1 MTTTRRKGLKIGVV
15 FPQTEI
21 GSSPLGI
28 REYAVA
34 VERLHF
40 SHILVYDHV
49 VGADPKGHPG
59 WKGPYTSDSQFHEPM
74 VLFGFLASITEFVE
88 LVTGIVILPQRQ
100 TVLVAKQA
108 AEIDVLSNGRLRLGV
123 GIGWNKVEYQSLGE
137 DFSNRGVRS
146 EEQVRL
152 LRELW
157 TNEVIDFQGTWHSV
171 KAAGLNPLPVQ
182 RPIPIWMGGG
192 ADAVLRRIVKIADG
206 WFPQIKPDKD
216 GKEKMAK
223 LVEYSKAAG
232 RDPSTIG
239 IEGRLNLKDYPE
251 DEWARVAEDWQSL
264 GVSHLSINTM
274 GSGFNSVE
282 QHIETLS
289 RFADTYKKNLGR

>member
-1 MTTTRRKGLKIGVV
+1 MKIGVV

-21 GSSPLGI
+21 GASPLGV
-28 REYAVA
+28 RKYAVA
-34 VERLHF
+34 IERLQF
-40 SHILVYDHV
+40 NHILVYDHV
-49 VGADPKGHPG
+49 VGADPKGYPG
-59 WKGPYTSDSQFHEPM
+59 WKGPYTSESQFHEPM
-74 VLFGFLASITEFVE
+74 VLFGFLASITESVE

-108 AEIDVLSNGRLRLGV
+108 AEIDLLSNGRLRLGV
-123 GIGWNKVEYQSLGE
+123 GIGWNEVEFQALGE

-146 EEQVRL
+146 EEQISL

-157 TNEVIDFQGTWHSV
+157 TNEVIDFQGKWHSV
-171 KAAGLNPLPVQ
+171 KAAGLNPLPIQ

-192 ADAVLRRIVKIADG
+192 ADAVLRRVVKIADG

-216 GKEKMAK
+216 GKEKIAK
-223 LVEYSKAAG
+223 LVEYSEAAG

-239 IEGRLNLKDYPE
+239 IEGRINLKDYPE
-251 DEWARVAEDWQSL
+251 EQWARTVQAWQSL

-282 QHIETLS
+282 QHIEALS
-289 RFADTYKKNLGR
+289 QFAHKYKKHFEL

>member
-1 MTTTRRKGLKIGVV
+1 MKIGVV

-21 GSSPLGI
+21 GASPLGV
-28 REYAVA
+28 RKYAVA
-34 VERLHF
+34 IERLQF
-40 SHILVYDHV
+40 NHILVYDHV
-49 VGADPKGHPG
+49 VGADPKGYPG
-59 WKGPYTSDSQFHEPM
+59 WKGPYTSESQFHEPM

-123 GIGWNKVEYQSLGE
+123 GIGWNEVEFQALGE

-146 EEQVRL
+146 EEQISL
-152 LRELW
+152 LRKLW
-157 TNEVIDFQGTWHSV
+157 TNEVIDFQGKWHSV
-171 KAAGLNPLPVQ
+171 KAAGLNPLPIQ

-192 ADAVLRRIVKIADG
+192 ADAVLRRVVKIADG

-216 GKEKMAK
+216 GKEKIAK
-223 LVEYSKAAG
+223 LVEYSEAAG

-239 IEGRLNLKDYPE
+239 IEGRINLKDYPE
-251 DEWARVAEDWQSL
+251 EQWARTVQAWQSL

-282 QHIETLS
+282 QHIEALS
-289 RFADTYKKNLGR
+289 QFAHKYKKHFEL

>member
-1 MTTTRRKGLKIGVV
+1 MKIGVV

-21 GSSPLGI
+21 GASPLGV
-28 REYAVA
+28 RKYAVA
-34 VERLHF
+34 IERLQF
-40 SHILVYDHV
+40 NHILVYDHV
-49 VGADPKGHPG
+49 VGADPKGYPG
-59 WKGPYTSDSQFHEPM
+59 WKGPYTSESQFHEPM
-74 VLFGFLASITEFVE
+74 VLFGFLASITESVE

-108 AEIDVLSNGRLRLGV
+108 AEIDLLSNGRLRLGV
-123 GIGWNKVEYQSLGE
+123 GIGWNEVEFQALGE

-146 EEQVRL
+146 EEQISL

-157 TNEVIDFQGTWHSV
+157 TNEVIDFQGKWHSV
-171 KAAGLNPLPVQ
+171 KAAGLNPLPIQ

-216 GKEKMAK
+216 GKEKIAK
-223 LVEYSKAAG
+223 LVEYSEAAG

-239 IEGRLNLKDYPE
+239 IEGRINLKDYPE
-251 DEWARVAEDWQSL
+251 EQWARTVQAWQSL

-282 QHIETLS
+282 QHIEALS
-289 RFADTYKKNLGR
+289 QFAHNYKKHFEL

>member
-1 MTTTRRKGLKIGVV
+1 MKIGVV

-21 GSSPLGI
+21 GASPLGV
-28 REYAVA
+28 RKYAVA
-34 VERLHF
+34 IERLQF
-40 SHILVYDHV
+40 NHILVYDHV
-49 VGADPKGHPG
+49 VGADPKGYPG
-59 WKGPYTSDSQFHEPM
+59 WKGPYTSESQFHEPM
-74 VLFGFLASITEFVE
+74 VLFGFLASITESVE

-123 GIGWNKVEYQSLGE
+123 GIGWNEVEFQALGE

-146 EEQVRL
+146 EEQISL
-152 LRELW
+152 LRKLW
-157 TNEVIDFQGTWHSV
+157 TNEVIDFQGKWHSV
-171 KAAGLNPLPVQ
+171 KAAGLNPLPIQ

-192 ADAVLRRIVKIADG
+192 ADAVLRRVVKIADG

-216 GKEKMAK
+216 GKEKIAK
-223 LVEYSKAAG
+223 LVEYSEAAG

-239 IEGRLNLKDYPE
+239 IEGRINLKDYPE
-251 DEWARVAEDWQSL
+251 EQWARTVQAWQSL

-282 QHIETLS
+282 QHIEALS
-289 RFADTYKKNLGR
+289 QFAHKYKKHFEL